1 MDQSNKITPL
11 PITETRFWKHNYNKS
26 YSENDESNWNDE
38 SGLINDDDDQLTWP
52 SCFCFQLELPSTIV
66 WMFCGMKHWCAI
78 SVLFAFIIVKFLWW
92 AVITRDQIFAII
104 LLPTKYNVSIN
115 YSFHENAKTYNFL
128 RKELPTS

>member
-1 MDQSNKITPL
+1 MIFMMACHVIGWCSRGLSMDQSNKITPL

-38 SGLINDDDDQLTWP
+38 CGLINDDDQLTILFLF
-52 SCFCFQLELPSTIV
+52 SIV
-66 WMFCGMKHWCAI
+66 WMFCGTKHWCAI
-78 SVLFAFIIVKFLWW
+78 SVLFAFIIVKFLCW

-115 YSFHENAKTYNFL
+115 CSFHENAKT
-128 RKELPTS
+128 